1 MGAVS
6 TARGYVFL
14 FATLSGRAGDYL
26 EGSIVVNSLLVL
38 LSVGSA
44 SISFVSTFF
53 FWRHCWLKDIRANR
67 DERPYGK
74 EPVFGFLTVL
84 SGSIVG
90 MLVAGILGDMEIIVP
105 DELADTG
112 MIVAHASGIL
122 AGCVGVVLARLSL
135 PKSGI
140 K

>member
-1 MGAVS
+1 M
-6 TARGYVFL
+6 
-14 FATLSGRAGDYL
+14 
-26 EGSIVVNSLLVL
+26 NSQLVL
-38 LSVGSA
+38 LAVVSA
-44 SISFVSTFF
+44 GISFMSSFF

-90 MLVAGILGDMEIIVP
+90 MLVAGILGDMQIIVP
-105 DELADTG
+105 DELADQA
-112 MIVAHASGIL
+112 MIVAHASGII
-122 AGCVGVVLARLSL
+122 AGCVGILIARLSL
-135 PKSGI
+135 PKNRI